1 VPIRSAVSVAGQRG
15 RQHYTAAHAEHRHD
29 QQHDRRLN
37 NTFDRFARQYR
48 ERNLW
53 AVNISLG
60 FQHLFP
66 VYVPELPPLERG
78 ATPEDVKTGK
88 AIFHLDGKGIPVALV
103 LPALGQLKDVGAQ
116 ADDGPRLVVIVQA
129 EAAADGAVTYGVIG
143 KNFMRAVSQK
153 DVPDVKPLAQAV
165 KGQ

>member
-1 VPIRSAVSVAGQRG
+1 M
-15 RQHYTAAHAEHRHD
+15 
-29 QQHDRRLN
+29 
-37 NTFDRFARQYR
+37 
-48 ERNLW
+48 
-53 AVNISLG
+53 
-60 FQHLFP
+60 
-66 VYVPELPPLERG
+66 YVPELPPLERG